1 MTTGKAASQAG
12 HAFLDAFLQASP
24 EQTSAYI
31 ADGGTKVVLQVP
43 DERSLCEVYH
53 RARMAGLPCAMVVE
67 SEHVMAPAFDGLP
80 RRHGCGHRSML
91 TNGSE
96 KSYAGPQ
103 TDGMTRSC
111 PSSAAE
117 RPA

>member
-24 EQTSAYI
+24 EQTSAYL

-43 DERSLCEVYH
+43 DERTLCDVYH

-67 SEHVMAPAFDGLP
+67 SEHVMAPAFDGSP
-80 RRHGCGHRSML
+80 VVTAVGI
-91 TNGSE
+91 
-96 KSYAGPQ
+96 GPC
-103 TDGMTRSC
+103 SK
-111 PSSAAE
+111 AE
-117 RPA
+117 AKKITGGLRLM

>member
-43 DERSLCEVYH
+43 DERSLCDVYH
-53 RARMAGLPCAMVVE
+53 RAKMAGLPCAMVVE
-67 SEHVMAPAFDGLP
+67 SEHVMAPAFDGSP
-80 RRHGCGHRSML
+80 VVTAVGI
-91 TNGSE
+91 
-96 KSYAGPQ
+96 GPCSR
-103 TDGMTRSC
+103 TEAKKVTRDLKLMG
-111 PSSAAE
+111 
-117 RPA
+117 